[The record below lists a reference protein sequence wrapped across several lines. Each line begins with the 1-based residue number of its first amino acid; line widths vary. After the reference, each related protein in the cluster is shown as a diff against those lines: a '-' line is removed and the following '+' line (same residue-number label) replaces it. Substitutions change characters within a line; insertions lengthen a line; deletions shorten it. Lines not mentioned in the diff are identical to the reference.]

1 MPQIVYILFGAAFTV
16 ATMTAA
22 GHLMLRSLGV
32 KLDRAEYWLL
42 SFVCG
47 APLLST
53 VVFLLCSVNLAR
65 KGVFLIVGAGILACC
80 VRRRA
85 GTGGSGWMA
94 VPAWFVLIFAAYA
107 LLYLLNAA
115 APEISPDGSTYHL
128 GLVARYYRERGFH
141 RITNNMYASLA
152 QGIEMLFLFAFAFG
166 RHSAAALVHCAFLLA
181 LPLLMLAWA
190 RRAGFAVAGAC
201 AAIFVFVSPMAGID
215 GTSAYIDMAVACSA
229 FAVFYL
235 LQIWDTSRNPK
246 LAVPIGLLAG
256 FCYASKYTAAL
267 AIPYAI
273 GFVLWKGR
281 RLRPALAITASALV
295 VMLPWIIKNIWWVE
309 NPVAPFLNALF
320 PNPYIQ
326 LGFEKEYSWYMRH
339 YDTIR
344 SNSELPWAVTVD
356 GRLSGFL
363 GPLYLLSPIA
373 LFALRRREGRQ
384 LLLAAAVFGV
394 TYYFNVGARFLI
406 PAMPFIALAM
416 AIVLSAWKPLA
427 IGMTLIH
434 AVISW
439 PAVTSLYCNGTAWRL
454 HEFPWRAAL
463 RIEPEDTYL
472 GRKLANYHMTRL
484 IERTVPRNAKVLGFS
499 GVADAYTTRDIL
511 VAYESAANK
520 VLGDI
525 SWTPLVATYT
535 PNWLHEFRFPAE
547 PLRRI
552 RVVQTAVSATDQWN
566 ISELRVYAEGR
577 ELPRAPDWRI
587 HAEPNP
593 WEIQLAFDNTPVTRW
608 RTWLPL
614 SGGEFVEVDLGTPQ
628 RIDAVRLECA
638 RDQLKVK
645 MKLEGQDASGRWKTL
660 AEAPEISDGPP
671 IPGLRR
677 MATQELKLRGITH
690 LLVYNYDFGRDDYM
704 SHPDQ
709 WGISVVGLLG
719 GDRLYRID

>member
-235 LQIWDTSRNPK
+235 LQLWDTSRNPK

-309 NPVAPFLNALF
+309 NPFAPFLNTLF

-326 LGFEKEYSWYMRH
+326 VGFEKEYSWYMRH

-416 AIVLSAWKPLA
+416 TMVLSAWKPLA

-520 VLGDI
+520 VLGDT

-628 RIDAVRLECA
+628 RIDAVRIECA